1 MNKKNNVYFESLSLG
16 ETGTMVYVAQKLLN
30 TIGYELTEDGVFS
43 DKMEMLVKEFQS
55 STNNLVV
62 NGVVDYETMKAMDE
76 ASSQIK

>member
-16 ETGTMVYVAQKLLN
+16 EAGTMVYVAQKLLN

-43 DKMEMLVKEFQS
+43 DKMEMVVKEFQS

-76 ASSQIK
+76 ASSQI